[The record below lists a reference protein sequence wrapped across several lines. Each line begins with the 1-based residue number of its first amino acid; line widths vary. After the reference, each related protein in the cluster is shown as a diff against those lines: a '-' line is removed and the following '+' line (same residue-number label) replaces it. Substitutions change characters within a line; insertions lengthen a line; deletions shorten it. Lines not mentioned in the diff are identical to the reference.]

1 MADLSRL
8 DSALEKALLSLSGLG
23 VSLKL
28 RSEEK
33 KAVMTL
39 LSRRDLLAILQ
50 TGFGKSLFFQ
60 LLVRGKEIL
69 SSKR

>member
-1 MADLSRL
+1 MIHCKRGIKYGGFGKVRF

-39 LSRRDLLAILQ
+39 LSRRDLLAIYQ
-50 TGFGKSLFFQ
+50 TGFGKSLFF
-60 LLVRGKEIL
+60 
-69 SSKR
+69 